1 MSGQKM
7 SRPSSTWCWLTSWY
21 EAATLPSLREGRV
34 SAPLYRHRAVRAE
47 GQLRSDQEG
56 SRMPTAQKIA
66 IIALF
71 VGGSL
76 SILGILIR
84 VFIG

>member
-1 MSGQKM
+1 
-7 SRPSSTWCWLTSWY
+7 
-21 EAATLPSLREGRV
+21 
-34 SAPLYRHRAVRAE
+34 
-47 GQLRSDQEG
+47 
-56 SRMPTAQKIA
+56 MPTAQKIA